1 MCENAM
7 ILQYCAFG
15 KPNLNDK
22 IICANV
28 KNIPS
33 PQVRRGHFK
42 YFLIVCYKH
51 SKEPSAQEGKS
62 QTVLLITYTILV
74 E

>member
-1 MCENAM
+1 MCEKAM
-7 ILQYCAFG
+7 ILYYCAFG
-15 KPNLNDK
+15 KPILNDK
-22 IICANV
+22 YV
-28 KNIPS
+28 QMKNITS

-51 SKEPSAQEGKS
+51 SKEPSAQEGES
-62 QTVLLITYTILV
+62 QTVLLITYTIPV